1 MKLQQAVSQK
11 KLTLVEKRK
20 RSHMLRISLEGLLRR
35 CWTSMMLLHQIPS
48 IVFTR
53 DFWLGKLAIEETI
66 DNDKRTITFSPI
78 LRERLGHHI
87 HGEIWATNIKE
98 VLKQNQ
104 LLDRPIHVISANMH
118 SVMNSILPLRY

>member
-1 MKLQQAVSQK
+1 VLDIYDAFASD
-11 KLTLVEKRK
+11 TAG
-20 RSHMLRISLEGLLRR
+20 SF
-35 CWTSMMLLHQIPS
+35 LHVI
-48 IVFTR
+48 
-53 DFWLGKLAIEETI
+53 FWLGKLAIEETI
-66 DNDKRTITFSPI
+66 DNDKRTTFSPI

>member
-1 MKLQQAVSQK
+1 M
-11 KLTLVEKRK
+11 TNE
-20 RSHMLRISLEGLLRR
+20 LLR
-35 CWTSMMLLHQIPS
+35 SVQ
-48 IVFTR
+48 
-53 DFWLGKLAIEETI
+53 FW
-66 DNDKRTITFSPI
+66 
-78 LRERLGHHI
+78 ERGHHI

>member
-1 MKLQQAVSQK
+1 VLDIYDAFASD
-11 KLTLVEKRK
+11 TAPDR
-20 RSHMLRISLEGLLRR
+20 
-35 CWTSMMLLHQIPS
+35 
-48 IVFTR
+48 FTR
-53 DFWLGKLAIEETI
+53 DFLVGKKLKKLSIMTNEL
-66 DNDKRTITFSPI
+66 
-78 LRERLGHHI
+78 LRSVQFWERLGHHI